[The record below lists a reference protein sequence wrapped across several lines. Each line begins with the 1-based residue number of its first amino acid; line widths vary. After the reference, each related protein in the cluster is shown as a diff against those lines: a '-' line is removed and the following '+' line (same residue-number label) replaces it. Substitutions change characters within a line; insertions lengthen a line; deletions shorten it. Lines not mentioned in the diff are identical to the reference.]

1 MSWTGWLIFVL
12 VIQVVHF
19 LGTWK
24 LYVKAGRQTWE
35 AGVPVYNAV
44 VLMKIINRP
53 WWWTILLFIPV
64 VNLIIFPVVW
74 VETIRSFG
82 RNSTADTL
90 LAIFTCG
97 LYTYY
102 IAYTQELSYIEDR
115 SLQPG
120 SAAGE
125 WISSI
130 LFAVVAATIVHT
142 YVMQPFTI
150 PTSSLE
156 KTLLVG
162 DFLFVSKFHYGA
174 RTPMTPIAFPMVHDT
189 IPVAGVK
196 SYSDE
201 PQIPYFRFPG
211 FQKIKHN
218 DIVVFNWPVD
228 TLVDIN
234 PRTMRGSVQKPI
246 DKKSNYV
253 KRCVGLPGDSLEVRD
268 GRVFINGK
276 PNVLPERAKLQFAY
290 KIFSKKILVKK
301 DPQGNFLNQPNQ
313 YFSDRYNVSDMYATA
328 LDRETGVYTY
338 TAHLTDKAFELI
350 KKHPDVLDVLSARST
365 KDERGV
371 GLFPNDI
378 SYSFT
383 NDFFGPI
390 YIPEAGKTVEINIE
404 SIPFYKRIIEV
415 YEGTEMG
422 IDNKI
427 TQNGTEVL
435 LNGTL
440 IKDYTFKMDYYWL
453 MGDNRNNSQD
463 ARSWGYVPF
472 NHVVGK
478 PVLVWMSWDGNAK
491 GFANKVRWERL
502 FTTVGGD
509 GSPVS
514 YLRYVLIGIV
524 LLIGGNFFWKRRKSA
539 KK

>member
-24 LYVKAGRQTWE
+24 LYVKAGRQAWE

-491 GFANKVRWERL
+491 GFANKVRWKRL

>member
-1 MSWTGWLIFVL
+1 
-12 VIQVVHF
+12 
-19 LGTWK
+19 
-24 LYVKAGRQTWE
+24 
-35 AGVPVYNAV
+35 
-44 VLMKIINRP
+44 
-53 WWWTILLFIPV
+53 
-64 VNLIIFPVVW
+64 
-74 VETIRSFG
+74 
-82 RNSTADTL
+82 
-90 LAIFTCG
+90 
-97 LYTYY
+97 
-102 IAYTQELSYIEDR
+102 
-115 SLQPG
+115 
-120 SAAGE
+120 
-125 WISSI
+125 
-130 LFAVVAATIVHT
+130 
-142 YVMQPFTI
+142 
-150 PTSSLE
+150 
-156 KTLLVG
+156 
-162 DFLFVSKFHYGA
+162 
-174 RTPMTPIAFPMVHDT
+174 
-189 IPVAGVK
+189 
-196 SYSDE
+196 
-201 PQIPYFRFPG
+201 
-211 FQKIKHN
+211 
-218 DIVVFNWPVD
+218 
-228 TLVDIN
+228 
-234 PRTMRGSVQKPI
+234 MRGSVQKPI

-276 PNVLPERAKLQFAY
+276 PNVLPGRAKLQFAY
-290 KIFSKKILVKK
+290 KIFSKSILVKK

-328 LDRETGVYTY
+328 LDRETGIYTY

-350 KKHPDVLDVLSARST
+350 KKHPDVLDVQSARST
-365 KDERGV
+365 KEERGV

-390 YIPEAGKTVEINIE
+390 YIPEAGKTVEINVA

-415 YEGTEMG
+415 YEGTEIG

-435 LNGTL
+435 LNGAL

-509 GSPVS
+509 GNPVS
-514 YLRYVLIGIV
+514 YLKYVLIGIV
-524 LLIGGNFFWKRRKSA
+524 LLIGGNFFWKRRKAA

>member
-24 LYVKAGRQTWE
+24 LYVKAGRQAWE

>member
-24 LYVKAGRQTWE
+24 LYVKAGRQAWE

-440 IKDYTFKMDYYWL
+440 IKY
-453 MGDNRNNSQD
+453 
-463 ARSWGYVPF
+463 
-472 NHVVGK
+472 
-478 PVLVWMSWDGNAK
+478 
-491 GFANKVRWERL
+491 
-502 FTTVGGD
+502 
-509 GSPVS
+509 
-514 YLRYVLIGIV
+514 
-524 LLIGGNFFWKRRKSA
+524 
-539 KK
+539 

>member
-24 LYVKAGRQTWE
+24 LYVKAGRQAWE
-35 AGVPVYNAV
+35 AAVPVYNAV

-102 IAYTQELSYIEDR
+102 ISYTQELSYIEDR

-125 WISSI
+125 WISSV

-196 SYSDE
+196 SYSDD

-253 KRCVGLPGDSLEVRD
+253 KRCVGLPGDSLEVKD

-276 PNVLPERAKLQFAY
+276 PNVLPGRAKLQFAY

-378 SYSFT
+378 AYSFT

-415 YEGTEMG
+415 YEGTEIG

-514 YLRYVLIGIV
+514 YLKYVLIGIV